1 MSQLVFEAF
10 ATDGKAVEAEGKARE
25 CKHSG
30 EAPLAQASHHD
41 LSQGRGWNFP
51 GVDVWS
57 EERGPVANAWKGDR
71 KRWGRMK
78 RNNSRSRRGP
88 GEGSIK
94 GAAYDF
100 P

>member
-57 EERGPVANAWKGDR
+57 EERASGKCLE
-71 KRWGRMK
+71 
-78 RNNSRSRRGP
+78 RRQEEV
-88 GEGSIK
+88 GENEK
-94 GAAYDF
+94 EQF
-100 P
+100 KK

>member
-10 ATDGKAVEAEGKARE
+10 ATDGKAVEAKGKARE
-25 CKHSG
+25 CNHSG

-57 EERGPVANAWKGDR
+57 EERGPVATAWKKSALMR
-71 KRWGRMK
+71 QEEV
-78 RNNSRSRRGP
+78 
-88 GEGSIK
+88 GENEK
-94 GAAYDF
+94 EQF
-100 P
+100 KK